1 MRTVLF
7 FILLLS
13 ASLAHAQRELTTIP
27 VVYATPEQLAAV
39 IKPYL
44 SEGSSVSV
52 YQNQLVLNVT
62 REELDKTREL
72 LERIDVAG
80 RQLLVS
86 VRTDGTGSDSGSA
99 VDIDTVINSGDVVVT
114 NRPGVRTGKSQTRV
128 RVQNNNGSS
137 TDNGN
142 HSVRVTV
149 EMLAYIGT
157 GMTAPVQSYSVGP
170 DGRRYYQQD
179 YVNAVAG
186 FYATT
191 WVNDGSVRVI
201 IDQSNDRLQGYE
213 FKWGGRKSREPRSW
227 LDNYQGSTYTQ
238 INRENYLDFIL

>member
-86 VRTDGTGSDSGSA
+86 VRTDGTGSDSVNASMPRA
-99 VDIDTVINSGDVVVT
+99 
-114 NRPGVRTGKSQTRV
+114 V
-128 RVQNNNGSS
+128 RVP
-137 TDNGN
+137 
-142 HSVRVTV
+142 VAC
-149 EMLAYIGT
+149 MLVNSMPCPA
-157 GMTAPVQSYSVGP
+157 
-170 DGRRYYQQD
+170 RR
-179 YVNAVAG
+179 
-186 FYATT
+186 
-191 WVNDGSVRVI
+191 S
-201 IDQSNDRLQGYE
+201 RLGV
-213 FKWGGRKSREPRSW
+213 
-227 LDNYQGSTYTQ
+227 LT
-238 INRENYLDFIL
+238 